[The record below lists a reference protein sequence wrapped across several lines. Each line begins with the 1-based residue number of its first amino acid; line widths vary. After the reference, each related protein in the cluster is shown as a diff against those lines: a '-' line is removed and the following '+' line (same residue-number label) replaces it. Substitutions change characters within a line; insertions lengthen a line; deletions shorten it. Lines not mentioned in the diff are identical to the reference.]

1 MPRRCPWQSPCNSR
15 KRRASPAARPPDD
28 RQTRRESPLA
38 VARVQARR
46 ARTIE
51 RDVCGIR
58 KRLVDMVP
66 PERRPRVCAPPQFF
80 LAAITIN
87 WQTYWLGFASSRR
100 LVATTANR
108 TGIGIVFARAR
119 KERLASM
126 RVVGILGDERR
137 ADNVVLDLQARRDRD
152 IRRSHILTSW
162 VVRRVGKHSSE

>member
-1 MPRRCPWQSPCNSR
+1 MIAKHDENRRSPF
-15 KRRASPAARPPDD
+15 
-28 RQTRRESPLA
+28 
-38 VARVQARR
+38 ARVQARR

-100 LVATTANR
+100 LVATTAIA
-108 TGIGIVFARAR
+108 G
-119 KERLASM
+119 ASGLCSL
-126 RVVGILGDERR
+126 V
-137 ADNVVLDLQARRDRD
+137 
-152 IRRSHILTSW
+152 H
-162 VVRRVGKHSSE
+162 GKKGLPR